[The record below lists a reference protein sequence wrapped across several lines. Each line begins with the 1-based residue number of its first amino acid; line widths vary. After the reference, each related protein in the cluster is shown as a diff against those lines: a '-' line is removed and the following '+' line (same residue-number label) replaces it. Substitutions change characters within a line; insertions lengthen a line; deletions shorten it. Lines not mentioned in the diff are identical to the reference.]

1 MFNFAAK
8 VTKTIHTTKQNENFF
23 IKNSSF
29 CYFLPIFTCKC
40 FFFRL
45 FLLINVPYALFLL
58 PDCRHKYTYFILQFQ
73 IFSLFF
79 LIKLHFCPFSTTIPL
94 LFCLF
99 SCHSV
104 IFMAYVLVGLTA
116 RIPAACRDFTLCKSL
131 RPTSVLADFKV
142 IRFVVEKNLNS

>member
-45 FLLINVPYALFLL
+45 FLLINVPYALFLVTL
-58 PDCRHKYTYFILQFQ
+58 IVATNIHI
-73 IFSLFF
+73 LFF
-79 LIKLHFCPFSTTIPL
+79 SSKYFPSF
-94 LFCLF
+94 F
-99 SCHSV
+99 
-104 IFMAYVLVGLTA
+104 
-116 RIPAACRDFTLCKSL
+116 
-131 RPTSVLADFKV
+131 
-142 IRFVVEKNLNS
+142 